1 MYEYITEG
9 ICSSKINFD
18 IRDGKLFSVQFK
30 DGCDGNLKAISALLE
45 GMDAA
50 EAVKR
55 LKGLVCEDRGTS
67 CADQLA
73 LAIES
78 FS

>member
-1 MYEYITEG
+1 MYEYYTDG
-9 ICSSKINFD
+9 TCSTKINFD
-18 IRDGKLFSVQFK
+18 IKDGKLSGVIYEN
-30 DGCDGNLKAISALLE
+30 GCNGNLKAIGALVE

-55 LKGLVCEDRGTS
+55 LKGLRCGNKGTS

-73 LAIES
+73 KAVEKHL
-78 FS
+78 

>member
-73 LAIES
+73 RAIES